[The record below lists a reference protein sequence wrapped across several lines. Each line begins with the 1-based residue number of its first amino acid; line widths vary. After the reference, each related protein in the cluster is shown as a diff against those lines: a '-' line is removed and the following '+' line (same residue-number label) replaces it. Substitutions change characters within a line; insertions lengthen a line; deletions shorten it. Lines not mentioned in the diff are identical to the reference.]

1 MTASAAEVFVDLLV
15 QAGVDRLFCL
25 PGESFLPVLDQLR
38 DRQDLRAITCR
49 HEESASFMA
58 VADAKLGAK
67 IGVALVSRGPGASN
81 AMIAVHT
88 ARQDAVPMVLVIG
101 QVPRGLLGRGAFQE
115 IDYTAM
121 FASVAKSVEE
131 VSDPDRMAGAVL
143 DALRIAQSGT
153 PGPVVLSVPS
163 DVWPEDCLGERVAP
177 PAGGPD
183 QPDEGDVAAVSAAIE
198 KAERPLVVAGGALRT
213 AAGRKA
219 LARFAEAWRLPVMV
233 TFENQDAVAG
243 EKDYFGGVL
252 GIRPPASVVEMAR
265 AADLVLA
272 VGTRLPDMATQHYT
286 VPHVDQA
293 LVHVYPAPSVLD
305 VTFRPALS
313 IVSDPALVLES
324 LAARCPAENSAQRQ
338 AWCARVH
345 DAFLRSAALSPRAAP
360 DGVDFGHMVAALQ
373 EQLPANAIV
382 TSDAGSF
389 ASWLH
394 RHLVIRSGQLY
405 LGAIS
410 GAMGFGVPAAV
421 AAALRYPDRP
431 VVAVAGD
438 GGMLMT
444 GCELAT
450 AAQYG
455 AKLVVIV
462 ADNKSLG
469 TIRFH
474 QERTFPGR
482 PHGTNLRNPD
492 FAHFAQA
499 FGALGLTVAR
509 PEECGPAL
517 QSALAHD
524 GVSVISVQ
532 TSLECI
538 TANTTLA
545 DLVAAV

>member
-1 MTASAAEVFVDLLV
+1 MTASAAKVFIDLLV
-15 QAGVDRLFCL
+15 RSGVDRLFCL

-38 DRQDLRAITCR
+38 DRQDMRAITCR
-49 HEESASFMA
+49 HEESAGFMA
-58 VADAKLGAK
+58 VADAKLGAR

-88 ARQDAVPMVLVIG
+88 ARQDAVPLILVIG
-101 QVPRGLLGRGAFQE
+101 QVPRALLGRGAFQE
-115 IDYTAM
+115 IDYLAM
-121 FASVAKSVEE
+121 FGSVAKSVEE

-143 DALRIAQSGT
+143 DAARIAQSGT

-163 DVWPEDCLGERVAP
+163 DVWPEECLSELVTP
-177 PAGGPD
+177 PSTVPE
-183 QPDEGDVAAVSAAIE
+183 QPNESDVAAVAAAIE

-213 AAGRKA
+213 DAGRRA
-219 LARFAEAWRLPVMV
+219 LARFAETWRLPVMV
-233 TFENQDAVAG
+233 TFENQDVVAG

-252 GIRPPASVVEMAR
+252 GIRPPASVVQMAR

-272 VGTRLPDMATQHYT
+272 VGTRLPDMASQHYT
-286 VPHVDQA
+286 VPHGEQT
-293 LVHVYPAPSVLD
+293 LVHVYPASSVLD
-305 VTFRPALS
+305 VTFRPALD
-313 IVSDPALVLES
+313 IVSDPVSLLDV
-324 LAARCPAENSAQRQ
+324 LAARHPTENGARRQ
-338 AWCARVH
+338 AWCAKVH
-345 DAFLRSAALSPRAAP
+345 DAFLKSAVLSPRAAR
-360 DGVDFGHMVAALQ
+360 DGIDFGYMVAALK
-373 EQLPANAIV
+373 ESLPANAIV

-394 RHLVIRSGQLY
+394 RHLAIRSGQLY

-431 VVAVAGD
+431 VVAVVGD

-450 AAQYG
+450 AAQHG
-455 AKLVVIV
+455 AKLIVIV

-469 TIRFH
+469 TIRYH
-474 QERTFPGR
+474 QERSFPGR
-482 PHGTNLRNPD
+482 PHATNLHNPD
-492 FAHFAQA
+492 FAHFARA
-499 FGALGLTVAR
+499 FGALGLTVTR
-509 PEECGPAL
+509 PEDCSPAL
-517 QSALAHD
+517 KSALAHD
-524 GVSVISVQ
+524 GITVIWVQ

-545 DLVAAV
+545 DLAAAE